1 VLAQAASGLPAAG
14 ADRQRAIILADLALT
29 YAKLGD
35 MHIAAFLLGQ
45 AIALTATAGG
55 TVPTQRIYEVRRE
68 FDPSQDGAL
77 LRELNER
84 LHAAALLV

>member
-1 VLAQAASGLPAAG
+1 
-14 ADRQRAIILADLALT
+14 LT

-35 MHIAAFLLGQ
+35 MHMAASLLGQ

-77 LRELNER
+77 LRELNDR

>member
-1 VLAQAASGLPAAG
+1 
-14 ADRQRAIILADLALT
+14 
-29 YAKLGD
+29 
-35 MHIAAFLLGQ
+35 
-45 AIALTATAGG
+45 
-55 TVPTQRIYEVRRE
+55 VRRE